1 MIFIITY
8 ITFFNLRII
17 IILKDSKCI
26 NFEMFSKTKY
36 FSGLTVTD
44 LKPELTTI
52 ISRIYLKVG
61 SWEKTKSIVIKNNE
75 LQTRS
80 NSTGI
85 RLERELR
92 QRLKNLSEQQLIL
105 LAKGSI
111 NDRLA
116 MTWLGVLKRI
126 KLVSELSHELLLE
139 KIEGSDPILRRSDMA
154 EFYKKK
160 EKQFSEFKNLSDTSH
175 KRINSIV
182 LSMLREMGLLVGESK
197 TKGDL
202 GTLQRYNLSTQ
213 SRELIDKEGE
223 IYSGFLLKSINKGGG

>member
-1 MIFIITY
+1 MV
-8 ITFFNLRII
+8 
-17 IILKDSKCI
+17 
-26 NFEMFSKTKY
+26 SKTKY

-61 SWEKTKSIVIKNNE
+61 SWEKTKSIIIKNNE

-175 KRINSIV
+175 KRINSII

-202 GTLQRYNLSTQ
+202 GKLQRYNLSTQ
-213 SRELIDKEGE
+213 SRDLIDKEGE

>member
-1 MIFIITY
+1 
-8 ITFFNLRII
+8 
-17 IILKDSKCI
+17 
-26 NFEMFSKTKY
+26 MFSKTKY

-61 SWEKTKSIVIKNNE
+61 SWDETKSIIIKNNE

-126 KLVSELSHELLLE
+126 KLVSELSHELLLK

-175 KRINSIV
+175 KRINSII

-213 SRELIDKEGE
+213 SRELIDTEGE

>member
-1 MIFIITY
+1 
-8 ITFFNLRII
+8 
-17 IILKDSKCI
+17 
-26 NFEMFSKTKY
+26 MFSKTKY

-92 QRLKNLSEQQLIL
+92 QRLKNLSEPQLIL

-126 KLVSELSHELLLE
+126 KLVSEISHELLLE

-160 EKQFSEFKNLSDTSH
+160 EKQFSEFKNLSDISH

-213 SRELIDKEGE
+213 SRELIGKEGE